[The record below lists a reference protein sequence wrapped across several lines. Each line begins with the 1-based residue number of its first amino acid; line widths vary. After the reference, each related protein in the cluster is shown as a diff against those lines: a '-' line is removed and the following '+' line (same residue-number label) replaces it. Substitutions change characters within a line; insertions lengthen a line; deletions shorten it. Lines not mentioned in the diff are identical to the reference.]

1 MAIKAKD
8 LKKRG
13 RRLVRA
19 GAAGIQSGAETT
31 ARAARRT
38 ATRARVAVG
47 AAGALAAVGAGLATR
62 KVRKMVARRKM
73 RKALTNAGE
82 VAKIAGKAALATGL
96 TVALQTG
103 AREIARR
110 RAR

>member
-1 MAIKAKD
+1 MAIKMKV

-13 RRLVRA
+13 RKLARA
-19 GAAGIQSGAETT
+19 GAASIQSGAEAT
-31 ARAARRT
+31 ARAARKT
-38 ATRARVAVG
+38 ATGARVAVG
-47 AAGALAAVGAGLATR
+47 AAGAMAAVGAGLAAR
-62 KVRKMVARRKM
+62 KVRKIMVRRKV
-73 RKALTNAGE
+73 RKTLSNARE

-96 TVALQTG
+96 TVAVQTT

>member
-13 RRLVRA
+13 QKLARA
-19 GAAGIQSGAETT
+19 GAASLQSGAKTT
-31 ARAARRT
+31 ARVARST
-38 ATRARVAVG
+38 ATRTRVAVG
-47 AAGALAAVGAGLATR
+47 AAGALAVMGAGLATR
-62 KVRKMVARRKM
+62 KVRKIVARRKV

>member
-1 MAIKAKD
+1 MAIKTKV

-13 RRLVRA
+13 RKLMQA
-19 GAAGIQSGAETT
+19 GAESLRSGAETT
-31 ARAARRT
+31 ARAARST
-38 ATRARVAVG
+38 ATRARIAAGAVG
-47 AAGALAAVGAGLATR
+47 AMAAMGAGLAAR
-62 KVRKMVARRKM
+62 KVRKIVVRRKVRNAM
-73 RKALTNAGE
+73 ASAGE

-96 TVALQTG
+96 TVAVQTT

>member
-1 MAIKAKD
+1 MAIKTKV

-13 RRLVRA
+13 RKLARA
-19 GAAGIQSGAETT
+19 GAAGIQSGAEKT
-31 ARAARRT
+31 ARVARSTAA
-38 ATRARVAVG
+38 RARVAAG
-47 AAGALAAVGAGLATR
+47 AAGALAAMGAGMAAA
-62 KVRKMVARRKM
+62 KVRKVVARRKM
-73 RKALTNAGE
+73 RKALANAGD

-96 TVALQTG
+96 TVAVQTT